1 MSIPRISLLI
11 VLVLAASSVSGDT
24 GPKPAVIAA
33 DHPALRSFGVDSSQL
48 PAELYLVRTR
58 GDLPGTAGVT
68 VHAVRDGVFLVSGD
82 RDTVTGLA
90 QKGCAVFPISGSP
103 AAPRSAVREWTPVR
117 APDPDIAAMVSEV
130 NWDRVKTKIQ
140 WLVGFGTRYSY
151 APNHRNVAQ
160 AIDTAFVD
168 LGLETRLREFQYNS
182 TWMYNVVATQAGT
195 TYPDSFF
202 IICGH
207 FDSISG
213 DAYNSAP
220 GADDNG
226 TGTAT
231 VLLAAEILSQYDFE
245 YSIRYICFGGEEQ
258 GLRGSQS
265 YAAYAAANDIA
276 IVGVLNFDMMG
287 YWEPGVEMDL
297 EIETNVASQWLAAA
311 IVNAADIYTSA
322 PYELHVYDG
331 AWWGDHASFWDQG
344 YAAVNHEEAWD
355 WGDPD
360 FNPYYHTTADTIGWV
375 GETFTVGNVRV
386 GVAALAT
393 LAGHDKGASGVG
405 DSGPPVFAGAFA
417 AYPNPFNES
426 VAFTVTGLT
435 GRDDVRIVVYDAR
448 GRRVAAVPVTLHDG
462 AGTARWTVT
471 GASSRTMNSGI
482 YFGRLEG
489 VPGATPVKIVYI
501 K

>member
-11 VLVLAASSVSGDT
+11 ALVLLAAASVSGDT
-24 GPKPAVIAA
+24 GAEPAATTA
-33 DHPALRSFGVDSSQL
+33 GHPALRAFGVEASEL

-58 GDLPGTAGVT
+58 GELPAATGVI

-82 RDTVTGLA
+82 REEIAGFG
-90 QKGCAVFPISGSP
+90 QKGCAVFPLFGEP
-103 AAPRSAVREWTPVR
+103 TAPRLPHREWTPVR
-117 APDPDIAAMVSEV
+117 APDPDIAAMVAEV
-130 NWDRVKTKIQ
+130 TWDRVKTKIQ
-140 WLVGFGTRYSY
+140 WLVDFDTRYSY
-151 APNHRNVAQ
+151 APNHTNVAN
-160 AIDTAFVD
+160 ALEDTLAA
-168 LGLETRLREFQYNS
+168 LGLTTKIRPFQYNS
-182 TWMYNVVATQAGT
+182 FTMYNVVATQEGT

-202 IICGH
+202 VICGH
-207 FDSISG
+207 FDSVSG
-213 DAYNSAP
+213 DPMNSAP

-231 VLLAAEILSQYDFE
+231 VLLAAEILSHHNFE
-245 YSIRYICFGGEEQ
+245 YSIRYICFAGEEQ
-258 GLRGSQS
+258 GLRGSQD
-265 YAAYAAANDIA
+265 YAAYMADNNVP

-311 IVNAADIYTSA
+311 IVNAADVYTNA

-344 YAAVNHEEAWD
+344 YAAVNHEESWD

-360 FNPYYHTTADTIGWV
+360 FNPYYHTTADTIGYL
-375 GETFTVGNVRV
+375 GETFTVGNVQV

-393 LAGHDKGASGVG
+393 LARLDKASGI
-405 DSGPPVFAGAFA
+405 DDTSPPVFAGAFA

-426 VAFTVTGLT
+426 VAFTVTGLS
-435 GRDDVRIVVYDAR
+435 GRDNVRIVVYDAR
-448 GRRVAAVPVTLHDG
+448 GRRVAGVPVTLHDG
-462 AGTARWTVT
+462 AGTAHWSVT
-471 GASSRTMNSGI
+471 AASSRTMKSGI
-482 YFGRLEG
+482 YFGRLED